1 MALEKLALVGA
12 RGHFNTPLRVLGQM
26 KQIRVVG
33 VCDGGPDDSA
43 APVLRWCKENGHDP
57 RTFDNYKRMLDQTK
71 PDAISVCGPFELH
84 ASMSLEAIERGIH
97 VFVEKPIAI
106 TMEDLD
112 KLRTAHQKQPKV
124 HIAGMMNSRYDPGFY
139 TAWHLV
145 KQGQIG
151 DVRLVNARKSYKL
164 GNRPAYYHKR
174 ETYGGTIPWVGIHAI
189 DWAMWMCPHAVKTIY
204 ATHTTRDNGNN
215 GTMERAAHCTF
226 GLADERT
233 ISVSI
238 DVFRPASAPSHG
250 DDWIRLV
257 GTSGVIEAR
266 PGSVNLINETHDG
279 KQPIPADSDRDVFKD
294 FVEHIDGKR
303 PGLIDAQQTF
313 ALTEVC
319 LLARQ
324 SADERGIV
332 IRLAEDKTLRFA

>member
-33 VCDGGPDDSA
+33 VCDGAPDDSA
-43 APVLRWCKENGHDP
+43 APIVRWCNENGHEP
-57 RTFDNYKRMLDQTK
+57 RTFTDYRRMLDETK
-71 PDAISVCGPFELH
+71 PDAVSVCGPFELH
-84 ASMSLEAIERGIH
+84 AQMSLDAIERGIH

-106 TMEDLD
+106 TLEDLE
-112 KLRTAHQKQPKV
+112 KLRAAHQKQPKLHV
-124 HIAGMMNSRYDPGFY
+124 AGMMNSRYDPGFY
-139 TAWHLV
+139 TAWHLI

-189 DWAMWMCPHAVKTIY
+189 DWAMWMCPHAIKAIY
-204 ATHTTRDNGNN
+204 ATHSTKNNGNN
-215 GTMERAAHCTF
+215 GTMERAAQCTF
-226 GLADERT
+226 GLEDQRT
-233 ISVSI
+233 IAVSI
-238 DVFRPASAPSHG
+238 DVFRPASAPTHG

-257 GTSGVIEAR
+257 GTTGVIEAR
-266 PGSVNLINETHDG
+266 PNSVNLINETHDG
-279 KQPIPADSDRDVFKD
+279 KQAIPADSDRDAFKD

-303 PGLIDAQQTF
+303 PGLIDAQHTF

-324 SADERGIV
+324 SADEGGAM
-332 IRLAEDKTLRFA
+332 IRVPEGKSLRFA